1 MTDYEESG
9 LEKLFASYRAACP
22 EVEPSVNFMP
32 ELWQK
37 IEARQSFG
45 SVFARLSRMFAAASA
60 AVCLLLLLLNM
71 VSTSRYHPA
80 YSTYTDAL
88 MAEHSAEQTYYTEAI
103 YTSTSV
109 VQPVGAIRH

>member
-22 EVEPSVNFMP
+22 EVEPGVNFMP

-45 SVFARLSRMFAAASA
+45 SVFERLSRMFAAASA
-60 AVCLLLLLLNM
+60 AVCRLLVNM
-71 VSTSRYHPA
+71 VSTSRYRPP
-80 YSTYTDAL
+80 YSTCTDAL
-88 MAEHSAEQTYYTEAI
+88 LAEQSAEQTYYTEAI
-103 YTSTSV
+103 YASVPV
-109 VQPVGAIRH
+109 VQPVGA